1 MVIREEASIFQAGPL
16 WHSMLSYL
24 KSKELGLI
32 KFLKN
37 IVFKKSKKSQYSL
50 NSRKLLLV
58 SQNKKKN
65 LNYHLLSF
73 LEKIKLLLKT
83 VDLSKESSE
92 LELLDWPRKL
102 AKKLLY
108 IMKALGR
115 MVLFLIL
122 HTIEEKHTSL
132 VLELVMLSE
141 DGTLL
146 SLVWILLRRLKLE

>member
-1 MVIREEASIFQAGPL
+1 
-16 WHSMLSYL
+16 MLSYL

-92 LELLDWPRKL
+92 LELLD
-102 AKKLLY
+102 
-108 IMKALGR
+108 
-115 MVLFLIL
+115 
-122 HTIEEKHTSL
+122 
-132 VLELVMLSE
+132 
-141 DGTLL
+141 
-146 SLVWILLRRLKLE
+146 

>member
-1 MVIREEASIFQAGPL
+1 M
-16 WHSMLSYL
+16 
-24 KSKELGLI
+24 
-32 KFLKN
+32 KN

-92 LELLDWPRKL
+92 LELLD
-102 AKKLLY
+102 
-108 IMKALGR
+108 
-115 MVLFLIL
+115 
-122 HTIEEKHTSL
+122 
-132 VLELVMLSE
+132 
-141 DGTLL
+141 
-146 SLVWILLRRLKLE
+146 